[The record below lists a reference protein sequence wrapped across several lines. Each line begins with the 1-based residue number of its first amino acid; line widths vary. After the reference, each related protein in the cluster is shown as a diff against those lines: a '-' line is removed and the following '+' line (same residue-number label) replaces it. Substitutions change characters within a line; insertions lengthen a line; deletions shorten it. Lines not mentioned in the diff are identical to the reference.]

1 MFEGKQDVKHIQ
13 NNFLMLINN
22 FKSQRSESFDN
33 KIFKTMAVVDCHHW
47 DFENSNY
54 GIKGIKVIPDY
65 FKSSL
70 LTIYMTI
77 KL

>member
-1 MFEGKQDVKHIQ
+1 MFEGKQDVKHSQ
-13 NNFLMLINN
+13 SNFLTLINDC
-22 FKSQRSESFDN
+22 KSQRFESFDN
-33 KIFKTMAVVDCHHW
+33 KIFKTMAAVDYHHW

-54 GIKGIKVIPDY
+54 GIKCIKVIADY

-70 LTIYMTI
+70 LTINMTI